1 MARPPAHTLPAL
13 DTPLIFLV
21 GADDQLREGLAQAAH
36 AVTLELRR
44 PAEIEEVTF
53 ESLTQEAVA
62 QRPFAIVMTDDV
74 FRFAPRDLDIDLLA
88 RDIRARLIRIPADGA
103 PLEDLATWL
112 VEAARA
118 RFSPT

>member
-1 MARPPAHTLPAL
+1 MARPPARTLPAL

-21 GADDQLREGLAQAAH
+21 GGDDPLREGLEKASY
-36 AVTLELRR
+36 AVALELRR

-53 ESLTQEAVA
+53 ETLTAEALA

-74 FRFAPRDLDIDLLA
+74 FRFAPRELDVPLLA
-88 RDIRARLIRIPADGA
+88 RDIRAKLIRIPAEGA
-103 PLEDLATWL
+103 SLEEFASWL

-118 RFSPT
+118 RFGS